1 VGVIVK
7 REHEIKR
14 YHSKFNRREFYVMLS
29 AVSLALTNGIGK
41 AMAGS
46 SSRFSTLTL
55 EESLQLALRTINSDV
70 TKVAAD
76 TLVNRSASFDAL
88 DLHLRNAK
96 IAAADVKLIANALD
110 RISVS
115 ELARLGSLSLSYNAI
130 GDEGANAIANA
141 LPNSLTELGLVRC
154 SIGDQGGEAILDWA
168 KCANGLR
175 IICIEDNIMSVKLR
189 NQFGSLRDASPS
201 ISVFV

>member
-1 VGVIVK
+1 MKQG
-7 REHEIKR
+7 HEIKQ
-14 YHSKFNRREFYVMLS
+14 YHSRFNRREFGMMLG
-29 AVSLALTNGIGK
+29 AIYLTLTAGIGK
-41 AMAGS
+41 AMADRA
-46 SSRFSTLTL
+46 SRFSTLPL
-55 EESLQLALRTINSDV
+55 EESLQLALRAIDSNV

-76 TLVNRSASFDAL
+76 TLTNYPASFVAL

-96 IAAADVKLIANALD
+96 IAAADVYLIANALD